1 MGASIVQEKGTAIVT
16 DDVTDDSEKDDND
29 LMERLA
35 RREMMIDMLRVVRS
49 DGNATVDA
57 IYEVVQDAWIEGC
70 RYGSGIKE
78 PGPAELEVL
87 LRRAEG

>member
-1 MGASIVQEKGTAIVT
+1 MANT
-16 DDVTDDSEKDDND
+16 
-29 LMERLA
+29 
-35 RREMMIDMLRVVRS
+35 
-49 DGNATVDA
+49 TVDA

-87 LRRAEG
+87 LRRLEGLVRELLGQAQPPK